1 MRINF
6 KGNSAK
12 RAKLTE
18 EFNIVKSN
26 IDHFYDM
33 IENVAGEFAIQKY
46 NVYIDELKELAKQW
60 IVAQPKRTQDG
71 IIIVYKILNCDSH
84 KLNKE
89 WHNYPFDVKMPHIII
104 SKEYKIS
111 RNSKYSYESLSLAR
125 KARKADVKAKAK
137 AISAASKTVKPSDL
151 YGEIKNLQKMIKKM
165 ASKGYNN
172 IY

>member
-111 RNSKYSYESLSLAR
+111 RN
-125 KARKADVKAKAK
+125 
-137 AISAASKTVKPSDL
+137 
-151 YGEIKNLQKMIKKM
+151 
-165 ASKGYNN
+165 
-172 IY
+172 

>member
-18 EFNIVKSN
+18 EFNIAKSN
-26 IDHFYDM
+26 
-33 IENVAGEFAIQKY
+33 
-46 NVYIDELKELAKQW
+46 
-60 IVAQPKRTQDG
+60 
-71 IIIVYKILNCDSH
+71 IVYKILNCDSH

-151 YGEIKNLQKMIKKM
+151 YGEIKELKNMIKTLRRD
-165 ASKGYNN
+165 AYN